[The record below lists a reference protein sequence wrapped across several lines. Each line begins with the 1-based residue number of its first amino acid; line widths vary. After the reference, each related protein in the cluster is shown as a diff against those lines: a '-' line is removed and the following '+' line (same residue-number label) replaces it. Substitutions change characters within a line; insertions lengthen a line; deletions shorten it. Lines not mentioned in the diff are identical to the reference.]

1 MAIKLYKSQLEPTT
15 KSSNVE
21 NKAFASMQ
29 EAGSIGRAFKG
40 MVQSGE
46 KLYIKHQDY
55 KTDNEILEKSKE
67 VMNGT
72 DSYEG
77 LSSIELKAK
86 QMSDP
91 DKALQYY
98 NTEWQKIFDSVNGS
112 LSNKMAQRKFKDFMT
127 KQNIKDGNSIKLSA
141 TSKMIENLRANKL
154 DEINTKVKSI
164 IWGNE
169 LESKIATN
177 ELEAIYKDAKTV
189 EIFGDKLDDMIRS
202 TQRDIAFYGYKNVP
216 LDQRDKALEEAKKD
230 PRLQIDDVQKL
241 ITSFNVKKTSIDHK
255 NRSNVTTMVENVKK
269 GFPLSQADY
278 ENAVNIAIN
287 TEDQIT
293 LNKLE
298 QLAKDA
304 NIYAQLATMSVGEI
318 ENRKNIL
325 LEFQKTKGALS
336 LDDTNN
342 LRITTEYLSKL
353 TSDLNK
359 DQLMTANERN
369 IGVSIQDIGFEK
381 LLTGELK
388 PEDFTEKVK
397 QRIGNAYAVA
407 NHYKR
412 DVVFFTNNEKKA
424 IQAAYQQADTPDQII
439 KLTTALVQSFGMESD
454 KAFAQFSKED
464 SFFAHIGGLVMQT
477 GGAGDNVKLA
487 VEGFLLMQGEENKK
501 IYSVK
506 NEDRASVV
514 DEYSSAFLMNRDTQN
529 STIEAANY
537 IYAAQ
542 LKNAGKSG
550 FDDFDTFA
558 YEKAFKMAA
567 GATYVAG
574 VMGSKNF
581 DAFYGGFDEHND
593 NKVYIPGWLQEGKF
607 DDVVKTLKDHPEL
620 IDMGSTNGK
629 APVDINGE
637 LIDVFAGD
645 APYFISVGD
654 GVYLIGVGD
663 NPKDVTGEPEYLL
676 NSDGGYFKLDLNK
689 IKGDLQPYI
698 Q

>member
-1 MAIKLYKSQLEPTT
+1 MAIKLYKSQLEPTA

-21 NKAFASMQ
+21 NRAFASMS

-46 KLYIKHQDY
+46 KLYYKHLDIKS
-55 KTDNEILEKSKE
+55 DNEVLEKSKE
-67 VMNGT
+67 VMNGSDT
-72 DSYEG
+72 FEG
-77 LSSIELKAK
+77 LSSITLKAS

-91 DKALQYY
+91 DAALKYY
-98 NTEWQKIFDSVNGS
+98 NDAWQQIFDGSSSS
-112 LSNKMAQRKFKDFMT
+112 LSPMAQKKFKHWMT
-127 KQNIKDGNSIKLSA
+127 KQNIKDAHSIKVQA
-141 TSKMIENLRANKL
+141 TTNMIENLRANKL

-169 LESKIATN
+169 LESELATN

-255 NRSNVTTMVENVKK
+255 NRSNVNTMEENVKK
-269 GFPLSQADY
+269 GFSLSQADY

-359 DQLMTANERN
+359 DQLMTGNERN

-388 PEDFTEKVK
+388 PEDFTERVK

-424 IQAAYQQADTPDQII
+424 IQAAYQQAETPDQII
-439 KLTTALVQSFGMESD
+439 KLTTALVQSFGIESD

-550 FDDFDTFA
+550 FDSFDTFA

-607 DDVVKTLKDHPEL
+607 DDVVKTLKDNPEL

-654 GVYLIGVGD
+654 GVYLIGIGD

>member
-1 MAIKLYKSQLEPTT
+1 
-15 KSSNVE
+15 
-21 NKAFASMQ
+21 
-29 EAGSIGRAFKG
+29 
-40 MVQSGE
+40 
-46 KLYIKHQDY
+46 
-55 KTDNEILEKSKE
+55 
-67 VMNGT
+67 
-72 DSYEG
+72 
-77 LSSIELKAK
+77 
-86 QMSDP
+86 MSDP

-141 TSKMIENLRANKL
+141 TSNMIENLRANKL

-230 PRLQIDDVQKL
+230 TRLQIDDVQKL

-325 LEFQKTKGALS
+325 LEFQKTKGSLS

-550 FDDFDTFA
+550 FDSFDKFA

-574 VMGSKNF
+574 VMGSTNF
-581 DAFYGGFDEHND
+581 DNFYGGFDEHND

>member
-1 MAIKLYKSQLEPTT
+1 MAIKLYKSQLEPTA

-21 NKAFASMQ
+21 NRAFASMS

-46 KLYIKHQDY
+46 KLYVKHQDY

-141 TSKMIENLRANKL
+141 TSNMIENLRANKL

-325 LEFQKTKGALS
+325 LEFQKTKGSLS

-550 FDDFDTFA
+550 FDSFDKFA

-574 VMGSKNF
+574 VMGSTNF
-581 DAFYGGFDEHND
+581 DNFYGGFDEHND

>member
-1 MAIKLYKSQLEPTT
+1 MKLGIIGKGFVGSAVEFGFSPNVGCDAEVRTYDKDPNRSTHTLEETVNESDFIFLSVPTP
-15 KSSNVE
+15 SNID
-21 NKAFASMQ
+21 
-29 EAGSIGRAFKG
+29 GSIHLG
-40 MVQSGE
+40 
-46 KLYIKHQDY
+46 
-55 KTDNEILEKSKE
+55 ILESALLDINS
-67 VMNGT
+67 VYDNNAIILIRSTVTPGT
-72 DSYEG
+72 TRK
-77 LSSIELKAK
+77 L
-86 QMSDP
+86 
-91 DKALQYY
+91 
-98 NTEWQKIFDSVNGS
+98 
-112 LSNKMAQRKFKDFMT
+112 QRKFKDFMT

-141 TSKMIENLRANKL
+141 TSNMIENLRANKL

-230 PRLQIDDVQKL
+230 TRLQIDDVQKL

-325 LEFQKTKGALS
+325 LEFQKTKGSLS

-542 LKNAGKSG
+542 LKNAGNLVLIVLTHLLMRK
-550 FDDFDTFA
+550 
-558 YEKAFKMAA
+558 
-567 GATYVAG
+567 
-574 VMGSKNF
+574 
-581 DAFYGGFDEHND
+581 H
-593 NKVYIPGWLQEGKF
+593 
-607 DDVVKTLKDHPEL
+607 LKWQRVQL
-620 IDMGSTNGK
+620 M
-629 APVDINGE
+629 
-637 LIDVFAGD
+637 
-645 APYFISVGD
+645 
-654 GVYLIGVGD
+654 
-663 NPKDVTGEPEYLL
+663 
-676 NSDGGYFKLDLNK
+676 
-689 IKGDLQPYI
+689 
-698 Q
+698 